1 MNKSKQLRYDKF
13 GQVPEGSQ
21 GDTQGLDDVNRGISR
36 ERHATTELQKDVAL
50 KLEQVDQRSKGFF
63 GSLLMRE
70 GDRELLKKL
79 DNARQEAT
87 DIVLSNRTDSL
98 RMISESMRT
107 YTKSLANTLII
118 TLETGNS
125 VALEGHYMQAKLNL
139 TEQVEDLNKKFLNI
153 LEEKQMELEK
163 ASDFVKPM
171 VKDQGLTLM
180 SNWMDDYENII
191 KEFSEIRQ
199 RRFK

>member
-1 MNKSKQLRYDKF
+1 MTNSKQLRYDNF
-13 GQVPEGSQ
+13 GQVPDGSQ
-21 GDTQGLDDVNRGISR
+21 GDIQGLEDINSGISR
-36 ERHATTELQKDVAL
+36 ERHETTELQKDVAL

-63 GSLLMRE
+63 GSLFMRD

-139 TEQVEDLNKKFLNI
+139 TEQVEALNKKFLTI
-153 LEEKQMELEK
+153 LEEKQKEFEN

-180 SNWMDDYENII
+180 SNWMDDYENIV